1 MLQPP
6 GSRPDVNADKFVIK
20 NRHLAA
26 KFPTFSQC
34 SIVANSTMPLPFS
47 SFCAQPWV
55 RLRRLR
61 GMTLVELLLAVV
73 VVAVLVGL
81 AYPAYTEA
89 VERSRRG
96 KAIADISN
104 IQLLI
109 GRYETSRGEL
119 PDSLTDVDPKGFVD
133 PWGQAYFYTNLVN
146 AKGKG
151 SARKDHKLNPIN
163 SDYDLFSAGKNRD
176 YKSQITHKLSVDD
189 IIRAR
194 DGAFI
199 GVAADFAQ

>member
-1 MLQPP
+1 
-6 GSRPDVNADKFVIK
+6 
-20 NRHLAA
+20 
-26 KFPTFSQC
+26 
-34 SIVANSTMPLPFS
+34 MPLPFS
-47 SFCAQPWV
+47 SLRAQPWV

-61 GMTLVELLLAVV
+61 GLTLVELLLAVV

-81 AYPAYTEA
+81 AFPAYSEA

-133 PWGQAYFYTNLVN
+133 PWGQAYYYTNLVD

-176 YKSQITHKLSVDD
+176 YRSQITHKLSVDD
-189 IIRAR
+189 IVRAR

-199 GVAADFAQ
+199 GVAADFSR

>member
-1 MLQPP
+1 
-6 GSRPDVNADKFVIK
+6 
-20 NRHLAA
+20 
-26 KFPTFSQC
+26 
-34 SIVANSTMPLPFS
+34 MPLPLS
-47 SFCAQPWV
+47 SFVALRRI
-55 RLRRLR
+55 RLRRPR
-61 GMTLVELLLAVV
+61 GMTLVELMLVV
-73 VVAVLVGL
+73 VVVVVLVGL

-109 GRYETSRGEL
+109 GRYETSRGQL

-133 PWGQAYFYTNLVN
+133 PWGHAYFYTNLTD

-163 SDYDLFSAGKNRD
+163 SDYDLFSAGKNGT
-176 YKSQITHKLSVDD
+176 YKSQITQKESVDD

-194 DGAFI
+194 DGAFV
-199 GVAADFAQ
+199 GVAADFSK